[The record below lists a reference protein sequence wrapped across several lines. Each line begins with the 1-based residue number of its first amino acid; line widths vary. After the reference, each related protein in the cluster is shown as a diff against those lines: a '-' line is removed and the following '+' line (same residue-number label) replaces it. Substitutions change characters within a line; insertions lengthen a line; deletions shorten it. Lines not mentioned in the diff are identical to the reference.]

1 MASTLKSSL
10 KKKFATDTSETN
22 KDTETITGSIENED
36 ETKWIIKKSKKK
48 NYIFPFFYSSGFKS
62 SQFLKTEN

>member
-36 ETKWIIKKSKKK
+36 ETK
-48 NYIFPFFYSSGFKS
+48 
-62 SQFLKTEN
+62 